1 MSKIEFETALAP
13 DSHRKMWLTYAEFRI
28 KVTRHDIRKMLWRLI
43 AILVLNAV
51 FFAVTRSV
59 IFVWLILL
67 AFPLFAIFMRL
78 SYRRARKAK
87 AGIEKWLEE
96 EKAETQQLKFLANEE
111 LIQWKR
117 KDETT
122 SFHWKKCVFSHE
134 EEDVLMVFDGKSK
147 LLFMLSRAVLG
158 LNYNALKE
166 LVMTHTRELMSKT
179 IL

>member
-1 MSKIEFETALAP
+1 MSKIEFEATVEP
-13 DSHRKMWLTYAEFRI
+13 EMHRKMWLTYAEFRL
-28 KVTRHDIRKMLWRLI
+28 KATRHDIRKMLWRLI

-51 FFAVTRSV
+51 FFAVMRSV

-96 EKAETQQLKFLANEE
+96 ESVQSQRLKFMANDE
-111 LIQWKR
+111 LIKWKR

-122 SFHWKKCVFSHE
+122 SFNWKECVFSHE

-147 LLFMLSRAVLG
+147 LLFMISRSVCGAD
-158 LNYNALKE
+158 YNKLKE
-166 LVMTHTRELMSKT
+166 MVQKNTKDLLSKS